1 MSFVTKW
8 MKKELVF
15 SVCKLIITHKNYLSA
30 SKNHQ
35 AAITTPKISALLV
48 MLHSPINLGDVSLKD
63 VSTSN
68 KMVAINVS
76 IPSP

>member
-1 MSFVTKW
+1 
-8 MKKELVF
+8 
-15 SVCKLIITHKNYLSA
+15 
-30 SKNHQ
+30 
-35 AAITTPKISALLV
+35 LLV